1 MHPDPESFTS
11 RDLVEPVTVDPVTVD
26 PVTEKVPT
34 RDDAADALL
43 AAKLRPWCYRQHIGT
58 NQAAANAAAA
68 WLRARGL

>member
-1 MHPDPESFTS
+1 MHPDPDPAA
-11 RDLVEPVTVDPVTVD
+11 RDIVEPVPFDPA
-26 PVTEKVPT
+26 PEKSPT